1 MANLKITIDGQDF
14 TDFIEGT
21 ESLSERFF
29 QSDDLKGYLIE
40 VNGDIQCRGD
50 AYDYVREQFRVTLE
64 TFYKLRLSEFPELP
78 KRRFLTAL

>member
-14 TDFIEGT
+14 TDFIQGT

-40 VNGDIQCRGD
+40 VNGDIQCRGE
-50 AYDYVREQFRVTLE
+50 AYDYLREQFRTN
-64 TFYKLRLSEFPELP
+64 FRSLSQVEIVRITGVSQE
-78 KRRFLTAL
+78 